1 MLNFFLLPSMESIKE
16 ISSIKELHDYQILD
30 YIGQGSFG
38 KVYYALEK
46 KTSHEVAI
54 KVIFFFFLKL
64 VLNSYKN
71 RFRTLILQ
79 IMRHYF
85 VNQLYSLN

>member
-54 KVIFFFFLKL
+54 KVFFFF
-64 VLNSYKN
+64 
-71 RFRTLILQ
+71 FRTLILQ

>member
-54 KVIFFFFLKL
+54 KVFFFFFKTCF
-64 VLNSYKN
+64 K
-71 RFRTLILQ
+71 FLQ
-79 IMRHYF
+79 K
-85 VNQLYSLN
+85 